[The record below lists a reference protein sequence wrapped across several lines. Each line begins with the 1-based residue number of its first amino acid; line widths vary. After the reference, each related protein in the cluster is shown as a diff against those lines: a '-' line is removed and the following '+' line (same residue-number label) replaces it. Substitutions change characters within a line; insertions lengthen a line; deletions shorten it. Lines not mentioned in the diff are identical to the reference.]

1 MDRESPDGLFLLF
14 GDAFVAPGPFVTKL
28 GKSLQEE
35 LKLTNSV
42 LPPSEQRPPLPAE
55 FLDPKKS
62 APVRLEAGLAYA
74 QSLIKPKEGQ
84 KFVWAMGPDTIS
96 DPKAYLELLA
106 LLAPRPDIRPWM
118 RGARIV
124 ARVPVDF
131 QLDRSPFVRA
141 KRVNVEPF
149 VIPPD
154 AHEQGLLADA
164 SDPKVPIADRMQA
177 EVQLAY
183 LDYAHSRF
191 DQAIERFNKA
201 LAFFQWAGVP
211 VMEGLIISGLGDIER
226 RKENWKQAEHWYSCA
241 TVPAAEAA
249 SPILL
254 ANIVQ
259 NLAVCAYQDKRWAEA
274 EERYTELVELK
285 QGMLD
290 EVGLAES
297 LEWRGLC
304 QEKQN
309 AYDRAVESWESGAS
323 VCQAFEM
330 EAQMKSMLGHLR
342 RGYEKLKM
350 HDELEHFD
358 VIWRAG

>member
-1 MDRESPDGLFLLF
+1 M
-14 GDAFVAPGPFVTKL
+14 TI
-28 GKSLQEE
+28 
-35 LKLTNSV
+35 
-42 LPPSEQRPPLPAE
+42 
-55 FLDPKKS
+55 
-62 APVRLEAGLAYA
+62 
-74 QSLIKPKEGQ
+74 SLIKPKEGQ

-106 LLAPRPDIRPWM
+106 LLAPRPYIRPWM
-118 RGARIV
+118 CCARIV

-131 QLDRSPFVRA
+131 QFDRSPFVRA

-164 SDPKVPIADRMQA
+164 SDPKVPIVEPNAGRGATGVSGLRSQSIRPGDRA
-177 EVQLAY
+177 V
-183 LDYAHSRF
+183 
-191 DQAIERFNKA
+191 NKA
-201 LAFFQWAGVP
+201 LAIFQWAGVP

-226 RKENWKQAEHWYSCA
+226 RKENWKQAEHWYSFA

-274 EERYTELVELK
+274 EERYTELLVELK

-297 LEWRGLC
+297 LQLRGLC

-309 AYDRAVESWESGAS
+309 AYDRAVESWESVA
-323 VCQAFEM
+323 VRVRQAFEM

-358 VIWRAG
+358 VIWRGGSAALIRPPAFLREVRRARVAEAQRMQRESCQSMSI